1 MPDRYAVIG
10 HPISHSRSPIIHRMF
25 AEDTGEPI
33 SYEALDVA
41 PDQLDETVRN
51 FMTEG
56 GRGLNVTVPHKQ
68 DVINLMD
75 SLTERAQLAGAV
87 NTITQRDDGTLEGDN
102 TDGIGLIADLLN
114 LGVELIDASILIL
127 GAGGATRGIIPPIME
142 RKPTELVI
150 ANRTIEKAQTLAAAF
165 ADMGEIT
172 ACGFDDLEDKHFNLI
187 INATSAG
194 LEGEL
199 PPFPTSILAPD
210 TVCYDLSYS
219 MRDTPFVEWARAN
232 GCKQVFQGWGMLIE
246 QAAESFAIWR
256 GIRPDTRGV
265 RERLP

>member
-10 HPISHSRSPIIHRMF
+10 HPISHSRSPIIHKIF
-25 AEDTGEPI
+25 AEITGDAI
-33 SYEALDVA
+33 DYEAIDV
-41 PDQLDETVRN
+41 PPEQLTESIQQ
-51 FMTEG
+51 FMSAG

-68 DVINLMD
+68 AVIPLMD

-87 NTITQRDDGTLEGDN
+87 NTISRKDNGDLEGDN
-102 TDGIGLIADLLN
+102 TDGIGLIADLRN
-114 LGVELIDASILIL
+114 LGVELVDASVLIL
-127 GAGGATRGIIPPIME
+127 GAGGATRGIIPAIME
-142 RKPTELVI
+142 HKPAAMLI
-150 ANRTIEKAQTLAAAF
+150 ANRTPAKAHTLANAF
-165 ADMGEIT
+165 VDMGNLT
-172 ACGFDDLEDKHFNLI
+172 ACGFDDLKHSHFNLV

-199 PPFPTSILAPD
+199 PPFPTSILDHD

-219 MRDTPFVEWARAN
+219 MRDTPFVAWAREN
-232 GCKQVFQGWGMLIE
+232 GCEQVFQGWGMLIE

-256 GIRPDTRGV
+256 GVRPNTQGV